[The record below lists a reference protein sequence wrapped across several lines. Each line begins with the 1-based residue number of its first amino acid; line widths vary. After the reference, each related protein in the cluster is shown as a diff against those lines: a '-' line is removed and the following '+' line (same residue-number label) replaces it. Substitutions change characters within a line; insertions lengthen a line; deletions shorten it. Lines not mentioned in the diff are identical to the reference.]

1 MNLVD
6 RFYEIKSSI
15 PESVRIVAVSKTK
28 PAGMIDDL
36 FLETGHKIFGENK
49 AQELAAKQQ
58 ILPHDIEW
66 HFIGHLQSNKIKFIA
81 PYIKLIHSVDSFKLL
96 TEINKDALKCNRIIP
111 CLLQFHIAKEE
122 AKYGFSF
129 DAARKMLDDKKFQ
142 DMTNISVRG
151 VMGMA
156 TLTKDEGQIRSEF
169 KTLNKYFQALKTS
182 YFADF
187 SEYNEISMGM
197 TEDYHIAI
205 EEGSTLIRVGS
216 GIFGF
221 R

>member
-1 MNLVD
+1 MNIVD
-6 RFYEIKSSI
+6 RFNEIKSSI

-28 PAGMIDDL
+28 PVEMIGDL
-36 FLETGHKIFGENK
+36 YSATGHKIFGENK

-58 ILPHDIEW
+58 ILPKNIEW
-66 HFIGHLQSNKIKFIA
+66 HFIGHLQSNKIKYIA
-81 PYIKLIHSVDSFKLL
+81 PYIDLIHSVDSFKLL
-96 TEINKDALKCNRIIP
+96 IEINKEALRCNRIIP
-111 CLLQFHIAKEE
+111 CLLQFHIAQEE

-129 DAARKMLDDKKFQ
+129 DAAKMMLDDEKFK
-142 DMTNISVRG
+142 DLTNISVRG

-156 TLTKDEGQIRSEF
+156 TLTKDEVQIRSEF
-169 KTLNKYFQALKTS
+169 ITLNNYFHDLKTR
-182 YFADF
+182 YFTGF
-187 SEYNEISMGM
+187 SEFNEISMGM

-216 GIFGF
+216 GIFGS

>member
-1 MNLVD
+1 MNIVD

-28 PAGMIDDL
+28 PVEMIGDL
-36 FLETGHKIFGENK
+36 YSATGHKIFGENK

-58 ILPHDIEW
+58 ILPNDIEW
-66 HFIGHLQSNKIKFIA
+66 HFIGHLQSNKIKYIA
-81 PYIKLIHSVDSFKLL
+81 SYIDLIHSVDSFKLL
-96 TEINKDALKCNRIIP
+96 IEINKEALRCNRIIP
-111 CLLQFHIAKEE
+111 CLLQFHIAQEE

-129 DAARKMLDDKKFQ
+129 DAAKMMLDDEKFK
-142 DMTNISVRG
+142 DLTNISVRG

-156 TLTKDEGQIRSEF
+156 TLTKDEVQIRSEF
-169 KTLNKYFQALKTS
+169 ITLNNYFHDLKTM
-182 YFADF
+182 YFAGF
-187 SEYNEISMGM
+187 SEFNEISMGM